1 MRRTTNGQN
10 VVGPLDLNIT
20 LRTCQPRPRLRQPGP
35 CKLNI
40 RASDFAN
47 LKAILRSPQFLRD
60 EPQVAFAQGHGLYR
74 GAKLQKRLNGIE

>member
-20 LRTCQPRPRLRQPGP
+20 LCARQSRPRLRQPGP
-35 CKLNI
+35 CKLHI
-40 RASDFAN
+40 RTSDFAN

-60 EPQVAFAQGHGLYR
+60 EPQVAFAQGHSFYR
-74 GAKLQKRLNGIE
+74 GAKLQKRLNSIE